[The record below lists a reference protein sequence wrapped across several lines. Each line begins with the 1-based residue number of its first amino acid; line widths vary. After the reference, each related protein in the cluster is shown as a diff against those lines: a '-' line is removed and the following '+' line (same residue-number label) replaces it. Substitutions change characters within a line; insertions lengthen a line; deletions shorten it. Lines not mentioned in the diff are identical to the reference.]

1 VDLSNQNNGINMTVM
16 PAAAELR
23 NFVERIEAQNARI
36 KDETDARK
44 EIYDEA
50 GGRGYS
56 KPILRELV
64 KLRAMKPDDRAERE
78 AVLGLYLSALGMS

>member
-1 VDLSNQNNGINMTVM
+1 MNEQVTSE
-16 PAAAELR
+16 ELR
-23 NFVERIEAQNARI
+23 SFVERIEAQTARI

-56 KPILRELV
+56 KPIIRELV

-78 AVLGLYLSALGMS
+78 AVLDVYLAALGMA

>member
-1 VDLSNQNNGINMTVM
+1 MTEQVT
-16 PAAAELR
+16 AAELR
-23 NFVERIEAQNARI
+23 GFVERIEAQTARI

-44 EIYDEA
+44 EIYAEA

-56 KPILRELV
+56 KPIIRELV

-78 AVLGLYLSALGMS
+78 AVLDMYLAALGMA

>member
-1 VDLSNQNNGINMTVM
+1 M
-16 PAAAELR
+16 PDQVTANELR
-23 NFVERIEAQNARI
+23 SFVERIEAQNARI

-56 KPILRELV
+56 KKILRELV
-64 KLRAMKPDDRAERE
+64 KLRAMKPGDRAERE
-78 AVLGLYLSALGMS
+78 AALDVYMSALNMV

>member
-1 VDLSNQNNGINMTVM
+1 MTDTST
-16 PAAAELR
+16 PDELR
-23 NFVERIEAQNARI
+23 AFVERIEAQNMRI
-36 KDETDARK
+36 KDETEARK

-50 GGRGYS
+50 AGRGYS

-78 AVLGLYLSALGMS
+78 AVLDLYLSALNMR

>member
-1 VDLSNQNNGINMTVM
+1 MNEQVTSE
-16 PAAAELR
+16 ELR
-23 NFVERIEAQNARI
+23 SFVERIEAQTARI

-56 KPILRELV
+56 KPIIRELV

-78 AVLGLYLSALGMS
+78 AVLDMYLAALGMA

>member
-1 VDLSNQNNGINMTVM
+1 MSDTTHSVTED
-16 PAAAELR
+16 ELR
-23 NFVERIEAQNARI
+23 AFVERIEAQTARV
-36 KDETDARK
+36 KDETEARK

-50 GGRGYS
+50 AGRGFS

-78 AVLGLYLSALGMS
+78 AVLETYRLALGL